1 MTYNDFIANA
11 NTAFVGGFFARALDY
26 SKKALKEKKD
36 GIEALICAGKACMSM
51 DQPNEAVGYFKK
63 ATEIDKINGNGYF
76 LLGYAQIMS
85 DDTVGAL
92 KSLTRALETNCESVL
107 KGQIYKMMSMINTDQ
122 ADYENALLN
131 IKQAEAQIGL
141 DYELLQQK
149 AGCYASL
156 QDYHK
161 TVFTLNQMKLLKPN
175 DYMAYS
181 LAFNVFMELNMYDE
195 AKAELERAEEFAAL
209 NMSYYN
215 DVISYTL
222 LHDPDKDTAENIKPK
237 WLGTIKA
244 IDNALKKGQPTAEQ
258 AFELYLRAAQMYVS
272 LQSPDYALACLG
284 ASMNPVAS
292 FNNGFSVVF
301 ENDAADEMDIPTG
314 LTPEEEEILMEE
326 KWENGEFDE
335 IREGINEALMDTYS
349 DDPEEISEAVERY
362 LSPIDNIPSSNPTD
376 EEDYTISGE
385 FTADSM
391 QKDIRNSLYI
401 SVYELTCDYSNMLQ
415 KARELQ
421 TSDNIANQYTGIYY
435 ELKVGKYTNAE
446 NWQRKYRERINFW
459 TKRMLEDPTDFVSA
473 SYRIRSYIDL
483 EDFDNAE
490 QLCSC
495 LPTDVKEALMEEI
508 NKAKA
513 QGGGEDE
520 HTS

>member
-1 MTYNDFIANA
+1 MNYNELIANS
-11 NTAFVGGFFARALDY
+11 NTAFGGNQFDIAFDY
-26 SKKALKEKKD
+26 AKKAVSMAPNQSE
-36 GIEALICAGKACMSM
+36 GYFCAGKACMSM
-51 DQPNEAVGYFKK
+51 DSVHDAVKYFSKAVELDKK
-63 ATEIDKINGNGYF
+63 NGNGFF
-76 LLGYAQIMS
+76 LLGYSQILA
-85 DDTVGAL
+85 DEPVNAL
-92 KSLTRALETNCESVL
+92 KSMTKALETNCDNSL
-107 KGQIYKMMSMINTDQ
+107 KSQIYKMMCMINTDQ
-122 ADYENALLN
+122 GDYENALLN
-131 IKQAEAQIGL
+131 IKQAESYIGL

-156 QDYHK
+156 QNYHK

-237 WLGTIKA
+237 WLETIKA

-272 LQSPDYALACLG
+272 LQSPDYALACLD

-314 LTPEEEEILMEE
+314 LTPEEEEVLMEE

-349 DDPEEISEAVERY
+349 DDPEEISEAVEQY
-362 LSPIDNIPSSNPTD
+362 LSPIDNIPSSNSTD

-385 FTADSM
+385 FTTDSM

-401 SVYELTCDYSNMLQ
+401 SVYELTCDYSSMLQ

-446 NWQRKYRERINFW
+446 NWQRKYRDRINFW

-483 EDFDNAE
+483 ENFDNAE

>member
-1 MTYNDFIANA
+1 MDYNKLIADA
-11 NTAFVGGFFARALDY
+11 NTAFGGGQYHIALENAKRAI
-26 SKKALKEKKD
+26 SMEPKKT
-36 GIEALICAGKACMSM
+36 EAYYCAGKACMSM
-51 DQPNEAVGYFKK
+51 DQPLEAVSYFKK
-63 ATEIDKINGNGYF
+63 ATEIDKTNGNGYF

-85 DDTVGAL
+85 DDTVSAL

-122 ADYENALLN
+122 GEYENALLN
-131 IKQAEAQIGL
+131 IKQAEVQIGL

-244 IDNALKKGQPTAEQ
+244 IDNALKNGQPTAEQ
-258 AFELYLRAAQMYVS
+258 AFELYLRAAQIYVS
-272 LQSPDYALACLG
+272 LQSPDYALACLD

-301 ENDAADEMDIPTG
+301 ENDAADEMDIPIG

-326 KWENGEFDE
+326 KWENGEFDD

-349 DDPEEISEAVERY
+349 DDPEEISEAVEQY
-362 LSPIDNIPSSNPTD
+362 LSPTDNIPSSNSTD
-376 EEDYTISGE
+376 EEDYTIFGE
-385 FTADSM
+385 FIANSM

-446 NWQRKYRERINFW
+446 NWQRKYRDRINFW

-508 NKAKA
+508 NKTKA

>member
-1 MTYNDFIANA
+1 MNYNELIANS
-11 NTAFVGGFFARALDY
+11 NTAFGGNQFDVSFDY
-26 SKKALKEKKD
+26 AKKAIS
-36 GIEALICAGKACMSM
+36 IEPKQAEGYYCAGKACMSM
-51 DQPNEAVGYFKK
+51 NQPIKAVGYFKK
-63 ATEIDKINGNGYF
+63 ATEIEKTNGNGYF

-85 DDTVGAL
+85 DDTVGAI
-92 KSLTRALETNCESVL
+92 KSLTRALETNCDAVL

-122 ADYENALLN
+122 GDYENALLN
-131 IKQAEAQIGL
+131 IKQAEAQTGL

-161 TVFTLNQMKLLKPN
+161 TVFTLNQMKLIKPN

-181 LAFNVFMELNMYDE
+181 LTFNVFMELNMYDE
-195 AKAELERAEEFAAL
+195 AKAELQRARDFATL

-215 DVISYTL
+215 DVVSYTL
-222 LHDPDKDTAENIKPK
+222 LHDPDKDNAENIRSK
-237 WLGTIKA
+237 WLKTIKA
-244 IDNALKKGQPTAEQ
+244 IDTALKKGQPNAEQ
-258 AFELYLRAAQMYVS
+258 VFELYLRTAQMYIS
-272 LQSPDYALACLG
+272 LEMPKYAIACLD
-284 ASMNPVAS
+284 ASLNPITS
-292 FNNGFSVVF
+292 FNNRFSVVYNDGNHDIV
-301 ENDAADEMDIPTG
+301 ENPTG

-326 KWENGEFDE
+326 KWENGEFDD
-335 IREGINEALMDTYS
+335 IREGINEALMDIHS
-349 DDPEEISEAVERY
+349 DDPEEISEAVEQY
-362 LSPIDNIPSSNPTD
+362 LSPTDNLPSSLTTD
-376 EEDYTISGE
+376 EESYTILGE

-391 QKDIRNSLYI
+391 QQDIRNSLYI
-401 SVYELTCDYSNMLQ
+401 AVYELTRDYSNMLQ

-421 TSDNIANQYTGIYY
+421 TSDNVANQYSGIYY

-446 NWQRKYRERINFW
+446 NWQRKYRDRINFW

-495 LPTDVKEALMEEI
+495 LPTDVKETLMEEI
-508 NKAKA
+508 QKAKE
-513 QGGGEDE
+513 QGGGEDG

>member
-1 MTYNDFIANA
+1 MKFEDFITQSNL
-11 NTAFVGGFFARALDY
+11 AFSSGLY
-26 SKKALKEKKD
+26 SKALESAKKAITVDSKKVE
-36 GIEALICAGKACMSM
+36 GYYCAGKACMSTN
-51 DQPNEAVGYFKK
+51 QPIEAVGYFKK
-63 ATEIDKINGNGYF
+63 ATEIEKTNGNGYF

-85 DDTVGAL
+85 DDTVGAI
-92 KSLTRALETNCESVL
+92 KSLTRALETNCDAVL

-122 ADYENALLN
+122 GDYENALLN

-222 LHDPDKDTAENIKPK
+222 FHDPDKDTAENIKPK

-258 AFELYLRAAQMYVS
+258 VFELYLRAAQVYVS
-272 LQSPDYALACLG
+272 LQSPDYALACLD
-284 ASMNPVAS
+284 ASMNPVVS
-292 FNNGFSVVF
+292 FNNDFSVVR
-301 ENDAADEMDIPTG
+301 ESDEEDETDIPTG
-314 LTPEEEEILMEE
+314 LTLEEEEILMEE
-326 KWENGEFDE
+326 KWENGEFDD

-349 DDPEEISEAVERY
+349 DDPEEISETVEQY

-401 SVYELTCDYSNMLQ
+401 SVYELTGDYSNMLQ

-446 NWQRKYRERINFW
+446 NWQRKYRDRINFW

>member
-1 MTYNDFIANA
+1 MNYSELIANS
-11 NTAFVGGFFARALDY
+11 NMAFGGNQFDVALEY
-26 SKKALKEKKD
+26 AKKAIS
-36 GIEALICAGKACMSM
+36 IEPKQAEGYYCAGKACMSM
-51 DQPNEAVGYFKK
+51 DQPLEAVGYFKK
-63 ATEIDKINGNGYF
+63 ATEIEKTNGNGYF

-85 DDTVGAL
+85 DDTVGAI
-92 KSLTRALETNCESVL
+92 KSLTRALETNCDAVL

-122 ADYENALLN
+122 GDYENALLN

-161 TVFTLNQMKLLKPN
+161 TVFTLNQMKLIKPN

-195 AKAELERAEEFAAL
+195 AKAELQRARDFATL

-222 LHDPDKDTAENIKPK
+222 LHDPDKDNAENIRAK
-237 WLGTIKA
+237 WLKTIKA
-244 IDNALKKGQPTAEQ
+244 IDTALKKGHPNAEQ
-258 AFELYLRAAQMYVS
+258 VFELYLRTAQMYIS
-272 LQSPDYALACLG
+272 LELPDYALACLD
-284 ASMNPVAS
+284 ASMNPVVS
-292 FNNGFSVVF
+292 FNNGFSVVL
-301 ENDAADEMDIPTG
+301 ENDEKDATDIPTG
-314 LTPEEEEILMEE
+314 LTPEEEILMEE
-326 KWENGEFDE
+326 KWESGQFDD

-349 DDPEEISEAVERY
+349 DDSEEISNVVEQY
-362 LSPIDNIPSSNPTD
+362 LSPTNNIPISDSTD
-376 EEDYTISGE
+376 EECYTILGE
-385 FTADSM
+385 FTADSVQM
-391 QKDIRNSLYI
+391 DIRNSLYI
-401 SVYELTCDYSNMLQ
+401 AIYELTCDYANMLQ

-421 TSDNIANQYTGIYY
+421 TSDNIANQYSGIYY
-435 ELKVGKYTNAE
+435 ELKFGKYTNAE
-446 NWQRKYRERINFW
+446 NWQRKYRDRINFW

-495 LPTDVKEALMEEI
+495 LPTDVKEALMKEI
-508 NKAKA
+508 QKAKA
-513 QGGGEDE
+513 QGGGGDE
-520 HTS
+520 HSS